1 MESASIVFC
10 TTLLLWLSS
19 TCQAQHT
26 FQTCAEDPDTC
37 SYFFDAIRD
46 RFFVRSILQTL
57 RKAFFPTRGPSP
69 ILFDVFMRVRVEQV
83 PNISCTSSEYPF
95 ANHPITADVC
105 NAGTVAIGSNSY
117 ACVSRQWNWQH
128 QWSRSIINFVI
139 EREDLEFL
147 PDTNFISFASAFFNN
162 FDTSV
167 FSNFDTTVFSIN
179 RESATIENSTNSSV
193 ATTEGEATLRFFL
206 TIPFLP
212 CTPSEELMRTA
223 WEDILPWVGLLY
235 HRFSQVDLAMFN
247 THFRVWLLD
256 CITTQYYVRPLK
268 LRNDETAKRIC
279 ARLISVLLPRYLL
292 VR

>member
-26 FQTCAEDPDTC
+26 FQTCAEDPATC
-37 SYFFDAIRD
+37 SYFSGAIRD
-46 RFFVRSILQTL
+46 QFFERSILQTL
-57 RKAFFPTRGPSP
+57 RKAFFPTRGSSP

-95 ANHPITADVC
+95 ANRPITTNISMADVC
-105 NAGTVAIGSNSY
+105 NSGT
-117 ACVSRQWNWQH
+117 CVSQQWNWQH

-167 FSNFDTTVFSIN
+167 FSIN
-179 RESATIENSTNSSV
+179 RASATIENSTNSTV
-193 ATTEGEATLRFFL
+193 ATTQGEGTLRFFL

-223 WEDILPWVGLLY
+223 WEDILPWVGLL
-235 HRFSQVDLAMFN
+235 S
-247 THFRVWLLD
+247 
-256 CITTQYYVRPLK
+256 
-268 LRNDETAKRIC
+268 
-279 ARLISVLLPRYLL
+279 
-292 VR
+292 

>member
-10 TTLLLWLSS
+10 ITLLWLSS
-19 TCQAQHT
+19 TCQAQQT

-46 RFFVRSILQTL
+46 RFFERSILHTL
-57 RKAFFPTRGPSP
+57 RKAFFPTRGSSP
-69 ILFDVFMRVRVEQV
+69 ILFDVFMTVRVEQV
-83 PNISCTSSEYPF
+83 PNISCTSSDYPF
-95 ANHPITADVC
+95 ANHSITTNIRVEDVC
-105 NAGTVAIGSNSY
+105 NTGRGTVVTGSDSY
-117 ACVSRQWNWQH
+117 ACVLRQWNWQH

-162 FDTSV
+162 FDTTTV

-179 RESATIENSTNSSV
+179 RESATNENSTNSSV
-193 ATTEGEATLRFFL
+193 ASIRGEATLRFFL

-223 WEDILPWVGLLY
+223 WEDILPWVGLL
-235 HRFSQVDLAMFN
+235 S
-247 THFRVWLLD
+247 
-256 CITTQYYVRPLK
+256 
-268 LRNDETAKRIC
+268 
-279 ARLISVLLPRYLL
+279 
-292 VR
+292 

>member
-1 MESASIVFC
+1 MESTSIVFC

-46 RFFVRSILQTL
+46 RFFERSILHTL
-57 RKAFFPTRGPSP
+57 RKAFFPTRGSSP

-95 ANHPITADVC
+95 ANRPITTNISMTDVC
-105 NAGTVAIGSNSY
+105 NT
-117 ACVSRQWNWQH
+117 CVSQQWNWQH

-147 PDTNFISFASAFFNN
+147 QDTNCISFASGFFNN
-162 FDTSV
+162 FDATTV

-193 ATTEGEATLRFFL
+193 ATTEGEGILRFLL

-212 CTPSEELMRTA
+212 CTPSEELMRRA
-223 WEDILPWVGLLY
+223 WEDILPWVGLL
-235 HRFSQVDLAMFN
+235 S
-247 THFRVWLLD
+247 
-256 CITTQYYVRPLK
+256 
-268 LRNDETAKRIC
+268 
-279 ARLISVLLPRYLL
+279 
-292 VR
+292 